1 MEKDVRQTL
10 GVNGSFLPIVQELF
24 ESGQKAALLYEDN
37 GVTRA
42 NGFITA
48 LTEKDGNQVIILD
61 THLQIAVK
69 DIYAINGTFAA
80 DYSEC

>member
-1 MEKDVRQTL
+1 MDKDVRQTI
-10 GVNGSFLPIVQELF
+10 GVNASFLPIVQELF
-24 ESGQKAALLYEDN
+24 ESGNKAALLYEDN

-48 LTEKDGNQVIILD
+48 LFEKDGNHFIRLGEQLE
-61 THLQIAVK
+61 IAVK
-69 DIYAINGTFAA
+69 DIYAINGTFAS